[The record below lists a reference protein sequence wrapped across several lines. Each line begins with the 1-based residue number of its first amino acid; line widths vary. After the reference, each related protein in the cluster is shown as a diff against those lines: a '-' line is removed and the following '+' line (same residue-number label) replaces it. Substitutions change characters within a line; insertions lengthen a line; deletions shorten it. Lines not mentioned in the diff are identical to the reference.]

1 MKLARPP
8 KFFFL
13 KCYLLFFFPLTLL
26 RKQKQKSKNR
36 SKKKHIEI
44 NKETGRDSERIIQGP
59 RIRARNT
66 CWLFVS
72 CPCLV
77 NATLSLSLSALTSRS
92 VSSYKILS
100 PSLSIFLTLSPSY
113 LLLKSNLSFYPKL
126 SKAFITKDS
135 SSGGCCVTVKS
146 PIMLFVCS
154 KRK

>member
-77 NATLSLSLSALTSRS
+77 NATLSLSLSLHWLLVRLVLTKFCPLRCPSFSHFLPPIFYWKVIYLFTQNYRKHLSR
-92 VSSYKILS
+92 K
-100 PSLSIFLTLSPSY
+100 
-113 LLLKSNLSFYPKL
+113 
-126 SKAFITKDS
+126 
-135 SSGGCCVTVKS
+135 TV
-146 PIMLFVCS
+146 VVVVVV
-154 KRK
+154 